1 MIKNIK
7 YAKLIITI
15 FSILLIL
22 FSCNSYA
29 TNSNSDYDLMNLK
42 EKMDNIDLSDIKNE
56 EDLKNYFSNKTDIKE
71 SDIVE
76 IYTELTENFSNQD
89 IANMI
94 EENKKEIINKSGI
107 DEKDLNTGTSV
118 LRSLDTKETKKIL
131 EEDLNIK
138 EIQEKLNNGYTI
150 SEVVKEIEEQMPTSQ
165 KASMAIR
172 LLLASKIV
180 RTTLTVSIILTLYMI
195 IIRWVI
201 FRKAKRHGWATIIPI
216 YNQITYLKVCG
227 ISPWWILIVLIPII
241 GWIIYGIIQIISRFT
256 LAKSFGKGIGFGL
269 GLLLLAIIFET
280 ILAFNRNIKYIEDE
294 E

>member
-280 ILAFNRNIKYIEDE
+280 ILAFNRNIKYIED
-294 E
+294 

>member
-227 ISPWWILIVLIPII
+227 ISPWLILIFLIPII

-280 ILAFNRNIKYIEDE
+280 ILAFNRNIKYIED
-294 E
+294 